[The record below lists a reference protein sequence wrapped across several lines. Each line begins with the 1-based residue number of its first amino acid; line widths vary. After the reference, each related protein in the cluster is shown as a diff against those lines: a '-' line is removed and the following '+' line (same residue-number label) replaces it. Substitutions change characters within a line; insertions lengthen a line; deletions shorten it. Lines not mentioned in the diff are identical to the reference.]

1 MGVNM
6 ITRQMT
12 PFFSYTPYALS
23 IGMFQGL
30 QNSIPWAPAF
40 ALRSGTFTC
49 QRRDFQAC

>member
-12 PFFSYTPYALS
+12 PFFSYSPKVVS

-30 QNSIPWAPAF
+30 KNSILWVPAF
-40 ALRSGTFTC
+40 ALSSGL
-49 QRRDFQAC
+49 